1 MNIETAT
8 KIITLSTATLLFFG
22 TRLSDDALLFFL
34 VGAIP
39 GTTHNIPSGAM
50 LALFVAAAC
59 TVGYFIARAYG
70 LGRRLMSAIHAA
82 RQVLAHRDLSDAA

>member
-22 TRLSDDALLFFL
+22 TQLSDDALLFFL

-39 GTTHNIPSGAM
+39 GTDHNIPSGVM
-50 LALFVAAAC
+50 LALFSFAAC
-59 TVGYFIARAYG
+59 AVGCLVAHTYG
-70 LGRRLMSAIHAA
+70 LDRRLVSAANAA
-82 RQVLAHRDLSDAA
+82 KQAFTHRDLSDAA